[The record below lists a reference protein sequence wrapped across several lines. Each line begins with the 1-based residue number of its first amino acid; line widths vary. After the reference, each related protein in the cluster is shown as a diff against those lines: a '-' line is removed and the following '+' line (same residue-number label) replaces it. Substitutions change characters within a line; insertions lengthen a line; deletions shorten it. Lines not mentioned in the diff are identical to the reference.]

1 MKTVFFKSPA
11 EFRKWLHKNH
21 DKETELFVGYYKV
34 KTGKPSMT
42 WSQSVDE
49 ALCYGW
55 IDGIRR
61 SIDEESYNI
70 RFTPRR
76 PTSNWSAINLKK
88 VEKLTKKGL
97 MQPAGLEIFK
107 HRKESK
113 AGIYAYENKSPK
125 LSTDYRNKFKENNKA
140 WKFFQTLP
148 PSYHK
153 SVIYWVMSAKQE
165 STRLRRLNE
174 LISDSNNGLRIKQL
188 RR

>member
-1 MKTVFFKSPA
+1 MKTVFFKDQS
-11 EFRKWLHKNH
+11 EFRKWLEKNH
-21 DKETELFVGYYKV
+21 NKETELFVGYYKV

-61 SIDEESYNI
+61 TIDEESYNI

-76 PTSNWSAINLKK
+76 PISNWSAVNIKK
-88 VEKLTKKGL
+88 VEELTIKGL
-97 MQPAGLEIFK
+97 MQPAGLEIYK
-107 HRKESK
+107 CRKEGKS
-113 AGIYAYENKSPK
+113 GIYTHENKAPK
-125 LSTDYRNKFKENNKA
+125 LSIEYEHMFRANEKA
-140 WKFFQTLP
+140 WVFFQSQP

-153 SVIYWVMSAKQE
+153 QVINWVMSAKLEANRQK
-165 STRLRRLNE
+165 RLNE
-174 LISDSNNGLRIKQL
+174 LISDSNKGLRIKQL